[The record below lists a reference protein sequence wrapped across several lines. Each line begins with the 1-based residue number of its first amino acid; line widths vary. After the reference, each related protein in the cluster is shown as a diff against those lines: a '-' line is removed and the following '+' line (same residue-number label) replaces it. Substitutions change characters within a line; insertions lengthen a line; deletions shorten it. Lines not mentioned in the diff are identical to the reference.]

1 MQLTE
6 ALNDNEEQKR
16 QVQNLK
22 RKSQRLNADMQDIK
36 LHHHPP
42 LTCTPMPPVN
52 IVARCLQLTEALNDN
67 EEQKRQVQNLKRK
80 SQRLNADM
88 QDIKLHLEEQVTRN
102 SDLEKKQRK

>member
-1 MQLTE
+1 MYLYEGIIETHLLLCFQLSE

-22 RKSQRLNADMQDIK
+22 RKSQRLN
-36 LHHHPP
+36 
-42 LTCTPMPPVN
+42 
-52 IVARCLQLTEALNDN
+52 
-67 EEQKRQVQNLKRK
+67 
-80 SQRLNADM
+80 SDM